1 MKNVNGLT
9 SRAII
14 RQTILTMDRP
24 FNVSELFYL
33 LETKY
38 EIKNRQLILNIVEE
52 LCESGVIKYS
62 EVIDDCWAFEFV
74 RQMPAY
80 KHAST

>member
-1 MKNVNGLT
+1 MT
-9 SRAII
+9 SRGII

-24 FNVSELFYL
+24 FNMSDLFYL

-38 EIKNRQLILNIVEE
+38 NIKNRQLILNIVEE

-62 EVIDDCWAFEFV
+62 EVIDDCWGFEVV
-74 RQMPAY
+74 RRMPAY
-80 KHAST
+80 GRIPT

>member
-9 SRAII
+9 PRAII

-24 FNVSELFYL
+24 FYVSDLFYL
-33 LETKY
+33 LET
-38 EIKNRQLILNIVEE
+38 EHGIKNRQLILNIVEE

-62 EVIDDCWAFEFV
+62 EVIDDCWKFEVV
-74 RQMPAY
+74 RRMPAY
-80 KHAST
+80 GSAST

>member
-1 MKNVNGLT
+1 MKNTNGLT
-9 SRAII
+9 QRAII

-24 FNVSELFYL
+24 FNMSDLFYL

-38 EIKNRQLILNIVEE
+38 EINNRQLILNIVEE

-62 EVIDDCWAFEFV
+62 EVIDDCWGFEV
-74 RQMPAY
+74 IRRMPAY
-80 KHAST
+80 ANAST

>member
-1 MKNVNGLT
+1 MENRNGLT

-24 FNVSELFYL
+24 FNVSDLFYL
-33 LETKY
+33 LETEHK
-38 EIKNRQLILNIVEE
+38 ITNRQLILNILEE

-62 EVIDDCWAFEFV
+62 EVIDDRWGFEVV
-74 RQMPAY
+74 RRMPAY
-80 KHAST
+80 TRAST